1 PLKGP
6 PGASCTL
13 PLAFKASGPSLS
25 PVWFP
30 MAFLRK
36 RSRFRETA
44 RTSGRYRTSGVT
56 PWTDFTTAAGLLEE
70 ITDESPHW
78 GYYAGTPQSTGDVG
92 GPLTIKRSGVV
103 SATTRKHTS
112 ALFEGTVQPGF
123 ITGYGV
129 GALLGSPVLATG
141 TNMNAFGASAI
152 ANALPT
158 NPNFS
163 LATALGELRSDGI
176 PDLPGASLK
185 ERVSVA
191 RGAGHEYLN
200 VEFGWLPLIRDVR
213 AFAHSVKNSHELIA
227 QYVKNSDRKIRR
239 RTGGPSASSSAS
251 MTGSGALSPSA
262 GNFSCTCYVRETAE
276 TKYWFS
282 GAFRYHVPLG
292 DSTWDRLSRYEQYS
306 NYLLGTRMTPEVLW
320 NIAPWSWAVDWFTNT
335 GDVIHNISTLGF
347 DGLVMQYGYAMRQS
361 TLLSDQRFVTTGS
374 ASRIPFGWEF
384 QRQEVLEYKQRIA
397 ANPYGFGVTDL
408 SLSSRQLG
416 ILAALGL
423 TQGARR
429 RGT

>member
-1 PLKGP
+1 
-6 PGASCTL
+6 
-13 PLAFKASGPSLS
+13 
-25 PVWFP
+25 
-30 MAFLRK
+30 MAFLR
-36 RSRFRETA
+36 RRARFRETA
-44 RTSGRYRTSGVT
+44 RTGGQYRTSGVT
-56 PWTDFTTAAGLLEE
+56 PWTDFLTVVGLQEE
-70 ITDESPHW
+70 IVDESPHW

-92 GPLTIKRSGVV
+92 GPMTLHRVGTE
-103 SATTRKHTS
+103 SATIRSHTTS
-112 ALFEGTVQPGF
+112 ALFNGTVQPGF
-123 ITGYGV
+123 IAGYTM
-129 GALLGSPVLATG
+129 GSLTADATLASG
-141 TNMNAFGASAI
+141 TTMNSFGASAV

-176 PDLPGASLK
+176 PDLPGNSLK

-200 VEFGWLPLIRDVR
+200 VEFGWLPLVRDVR
-213 AFAHSVKNSHELIA
+213 SFASSVKNSHELIS
-227 QYVKNSDRKIRR
+227 QYVKNADRKIRR
-239 RTGGPSASSSAS
+239 RTGGPSDSFSGSLA
-251 MTGSGALSPSA
+251 GSGALSPSA
-262 GNFSCTCYVRETAE
+262 GNFACTCYVRELAE

-292 DSTWDRLSRYEQYS
+292 DSTWERLSRYEQYS
-306 NYLLGTRMTPEVLW
+306 NYLLGTRITPEVLW

-347 DGLVMQYGYAMRQS
+347 DGLVMQYGYAMRHSSLRSEQ
-361 TLLSDQRFVTTGS
+361 TYITTG
-374 ASRIPFGWEF
+374 AGNRIPPGWEF
-384 QRQEVLEYKQRIA
+384 HRTDVREYKQRVA
-397 ANPYGFGVTDL
+397 ANPYGFGITDL